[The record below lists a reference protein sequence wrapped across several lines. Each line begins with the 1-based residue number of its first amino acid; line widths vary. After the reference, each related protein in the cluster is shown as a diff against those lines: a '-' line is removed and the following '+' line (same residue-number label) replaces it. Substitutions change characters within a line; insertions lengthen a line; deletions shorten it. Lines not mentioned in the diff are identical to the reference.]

1 MTPMRTP
8 DSDDTGSGDA
18 ASLAEGFGTID
29 TDPEDDTSDGADG
42 FGMGDTTGDQVSA
55 LEGTDG
61 AGAETGAYDFD
72 PADVSSSDDYD
83 LTGDGAVDQ
92 ADFDEALHSLFN
104 FGVDE
109 VAADHH
115 DDGGDQLAAGGH
127 DDDGGAADVHHD
139 DLGGFF

>member
-1 MTPMRTP
+1 MRTP

-29 TDPEDDTSDGADG
+29 TDPEDDTSDGAAG
-42 FGMGDTTGDQVSA
+42 FGEGDTTGDQVSA
-55 LEGTDG
+55 LEGPDATEAEAE
-61 AGAETGAYDFD
+61 AGAFDFD

-83 LTGDGAVDQ
+83 FTGNGTVDH

-109 VAADHH
+109 VASTDH
-115 DDGGDQLAAGGH
+115 DDGGDHLAAGGH
-127 DDDGGAADVHHD
+127 HDDGGAADLHHD
-139 DLGGFF
+139 DVGGFF